1 MPLSVDQTVF
11 FKTWLKRPMRTGA
24 VVPSSN
30 ALARLIT
37 SEIVPNGGPVIEL
50 GPGTG
55 AFTRSILAKG
65 LPEDKLTLVEN
76 SPDFIAL
83 LRQRYPKA
91 QLLEMDVTRMRMWD
105 DPWNNMQAQA
115 VISGLP
121 LLTMGLRAQWNVVGA
136 CMQSLRAGAAMYQ
149 FTYMTRCPIEPTILS
164 RLGLKAER
172 MGSAMFNLP
181 PASVYRISKN

>member
-1 MPLSVDQTVF
+1 VPFSVDQTVF
-11 FKTWLKRPMRTGA
+11 LKTWLKRPMMTGA

-37 SEIVPNGGPVIEL
+37 SDIVPNGGPVIEL

-65 LPEDKLTLVEN
+65 LPEDMLTLVEN
-76 SPDFIAL
+76 SPDFTAL

-105 DPWNNMQAQA
+105 DPWNNMQAR
-115 VISGLP
+115 P
-121 LLTMGLRAQWNVVGA
+121 
-136 CMQSLRAGAAMYQ
+136 
-149 FTYMTRCPIEPTILS
+149 
-164 RLGLKAER
+164 
-172 MGSAMFNLP
+172 
-181 PASVYRISKN
+181 